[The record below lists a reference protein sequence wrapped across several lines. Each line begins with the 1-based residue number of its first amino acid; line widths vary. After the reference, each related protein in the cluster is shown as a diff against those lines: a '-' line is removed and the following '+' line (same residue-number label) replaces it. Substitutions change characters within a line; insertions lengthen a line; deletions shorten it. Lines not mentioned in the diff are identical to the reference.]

1 MSRASGE
8 SDAEHAAKEQ
18 GDALTEEMQL
28 VRPGQPDFRTPKF
41 MRMRFN
47 WGDDDERRVVQTAQE
62 VIQNVLLREF
72 TDAYRIQTD
81 IQTVVRIQETD
92 EVTGM
97 EIFDDRGQPVWVMND
112 SGYPY
117 EDWTRMTIRQIE
129 SYLGIITT
137 RLFAWEQTAARMWT
151 DAMLAKAR
159 FEERFAIAYGESGK
173 RTVDDRTAAGNEDA
187 AEERYHA
194 VFLTG
199 LSRRADALVRSM
211 DRLSQRLKDLLVSR

>member
-1 MSRASGE
+1 MRASGE
-8 SDAEHAAKEQ
+8 SSANHEAIEQ
-18 GDALTEEMQL
+18 GEGLTEEMQL
-28 VRPGQPDFRTPKF
+28 TRPGEPQWRTPKF

-47 WGDDDERRVVQTAQE
+47 WGDEDERRVIQTAQE
-62 VIQNVLLREF
+62 TIQSVLVREF
-72 TDAYRIQTD
+72 LDAYRIMAD
-81 IQTVVRIQETD
+81 LHAAVRIQETD
-92 EVTGM
+92 DVTGM
-97 EIFDDRGQPVWVMND
+97 EIFDDKGQPVWIMTE
-112 SGYPY
+112 SGYPF
-117 EDWTRMTIRQIE
+117 EDWTRLTNRQIE
-129 SYLGIITT
+129 TFLGMITT
-137 RLFAWEQTAARMWT
+137 RLFGWEQTAARMWT

-211 DRLSQRLKDLLVSR
+211 ERISIRLKDLLVTR